1 MSPQYLD
8 AAIIAVV
15 GLVAMGAW
23 RFLTRS
29 VRRELQAVIT
39 ETIQPE
45 LERINER
52 IDAHMESEEGDLKRL
67 IDVLA
72 ELSREDPASIRNRI
86 TGG

>member
-15 GLVAMGAW
+15 GLVIVGAW

-29 VRRELQAVIT
+29 VRRELQHVIT

-45 LERINER
+45 LERIHER
-52 IDAHMESEEGDLKRL
+52 IDSHMESEEGDLKRL
-67 IDVLA
+67 ISVLA
-72 ELSREDPASIRNRI
+72 ELAGEDPATIKHRI
-86 TGG
+86 TGD